1 MNLHAAQSIQT
12 MSELMDFAS
21 VPYHIL
27 TPKDAK
33 PIIEVIQDTMVG
45 SYRITKAHTRLHEK
59 TFANLQMVNSYFDGR
74 LKPTEGAAHTFTGRQ
89 AFSAILPPLLH
100 INTLNKAKERVI
112 ITNSVLTDGFIDKN
126 VFSDMSRGLLPVIF
140 HDYGPFEVRRF
151 LDNLQRLVCRW
162 LMTGGFSVGISD
174 LAVSEEINV
183 ELKAVIANMKADAY
197 KRLDDVRR
205 GTMENTS
212 MFNNHDYFEREIINI
227 LNDSMKKAGSIGL
240 RTIDDK
246 WNRLINMV
254 KSGSKGKDLN
264 VSQMIAAVGQ
274 QNVDG
279 KRVAYGFTDRTLP
292 HFCKYDDGPE
302 SRGFVESS
310 FISGLSPSEMFF
322 HAMGGREGLIDTAVK
337 SVTAETPIV
346 IIEGGESKYVKIG
359 EWIDEHLAA
368 RPTEVQHF
376 PEDRNMEFLPL
387 EKQVYIPTTDDDGN
401 MSWGELTA
409 VTRHDP
415 GEAVYKVKTLGGR
428 EVTVADSESLLI
440 WTKGKFLKMK
450 TSKVEVGFFV
460 PVTMNL
466 PAPPVEVTY
475 VDMQKYFPKA
485 EYVYGT
491 EYNRACRLMKEAQG
505 DKFHIP
511 RGWWEANNG
520 KTFVTPFPS
529 KARLQRATVRSNVD
543 NILDGCVYPFHASR
557 DSVRFPDK
565 FELDYDNGVF
575 IGIYLA
581 DGCAHELSGKVSIAK
596 EDKGVQDYV
605 KRWFSKFNIKS
616 ESLVQMKEAKGG
628 FNGGFSY
635 TVEGNSTLMARFLR
649 EFVGTL
655 CHNKFVPDVAF
666 NAPIEFV
673 KGILCGY
680 FTGDGTID
688 KYSVSSISASRRL
701 TEGISMLCTRL
712 GIFGKVSIRQQK
724 SNNLGTEDIK
734 PGHNLDIR
742 SLWGQKFAD
751 NIELVMDHKNK
762 SLHAATFTESHC
774 NFDYQNDVV
783 MDQIVEIYK
792 VDVKDYPKLYDVT
805 VPSTL
810 NFGIA
815 NGLQLQDTSE
825 TGYIQR
831 RLIKAM
837 EDAKI
842 YYDQT
847 VRNASGSVMQF
858 LYGEDGMEGTKIEK
872 QVMPTMHKNIFELDR
887 DYHLRTTDPIEAY
900 LTEEAMDGMK
910 KEGAWAKRAA
920 EHFEALIEDR
930 RMLLEVIFGGEK
942 RSSIFY
948 PIPFERILKNAHE
961 RSKVVGI
968 ADAPT
973 DLTPVVVLDAIE
985 ELGAFMKVSKVDQ
998 GTLYAKMLVR
1008 AFLSPKPLIMGLRL
1022 KKSVF
1027 EWVVEEV
1034 KRYFKE
1040 AVAPAGEMVGIIA
1053 AQSLGETQTQLS
1065 VTKNTLVRCDKFAGK
1080 IGDFIDGL
1088 LKKNAADVV
1097 DLGNDSVVLDLK
1109 EGVEDHHIIG
1119 VSNDEK
1125 TSWHRIKQVSRHPAN
1140 GGMVKVTTL
1149 SGRTTCAT
1157 LSHSFLKRT
1166 PTGIVP
1172 VLGSELKMG
1181 DRLPVARNIPTA
1193 PEPIMSKTLGNNT
1206 YVLDKEFGQA
1216 IGAHLAHGHISNEP
1230 QLEEFNERAL
1240 PAWVYQATLEFIQG
1254 IVDGFLN
1261 VCSHS
1266 VHERVVD
1273 DIIVLQAFCGVF
1285 SCKKQEG
1292 DVYHIV
1298 PADLEEIDIIPKV
1311 DVLLLEC
1318 GVVGPWGGRLSR
1330 TELQKNIDMIEKTH
1344 SAPKFD
1350 HNIALLKQAVN
1361 SHVVWDEI
1369 VKLEILP
1376 DPQEYVYDFT
1386 VPGNDSFMVDTCVLV
1401 HNTLDSFHV
1410 SGTAAAVKA
1419 TSGVPRIKELLSVS
1433 KNMKTPSLTIYLKKD
1448 VGTVDNPIETDDEGI
1463 HTDPRVR
1470 EAKERAMQVL
1480 RSLETTRLEQ
1490 VLESTEIFY
1499 DAAASLGTGYASS
1512 IPEDRTWLNT
1522 YNEFV
1527 DVQYGAPASGASP
1540 WVLRMRIHK
1549 AKLHAARLT
1558 MTDIYL
1564 RLMAGNP
1571 GITCLFSDDNAQEL
1585 VMRVSLND
1593 NAKGADKEGYDQ
1605 VAALKA
1611 LEQTLIN
1618 KPIKG
1623 MERIRKV
1630 SMHAKTQEQ
1639 YNTATQAF
1647 DKQAIWVLDTDGS
1660 NLAEILA
1667 NPNVDST
1674 RTVSNDPREIYAVL
1688 GVEAARNSLYL
1699 EIMDV
1704 IKESSVNYRHVSLLI
1719 DTMTHRGNLMSID
1732 RHGINRGDVGP
1743 LAKSSFEETTDMLIN
1758 ASVFSEYDK
1767 INGVSANIMLGQ
1779 LPPCGTGDSDILLDE
1794 EAYLALLSGMKKTPA
1809 MHAIHEDGEADE
1821 SEGARGDGDIC
1832 GYSTFQFN
1840 TKQIQKQDVGGAF
1853 RLQEVGF

>member
-1 MNLHAAQSIQT
+1 MFDGDEMNLHAAQSIQT

-45 SYRITKAHTRLHEK
+45 SYRITKSYTRLHEK
-59 TFANLQMVNSYFDGR
+59 TYANLQMVNSYFTGK
-74 LKPTEGAAHTFTGRQ
+74 LPTNEGTGHTFTGRQ

-100 INTLNKAKERVI
+100 INTSNKAKEKVI
-112 ITNSVLTDGFIDKN
+112 ITNSVLTEGFVDKN

-205 GTMENTS
+205 GNMENTS
-212 MFNNHDYFEREIINI
+212 MFNNHDYFEREIISI

-346 IIEGGESKYVKIG
+346 IIEDGVSKWVKIG
-359 EWIDEHLAA
+359 DWIDAHLAA

-387 EKQVYIPTTDDDGN
+387 EKQVYIPTTDDDGK

-440 WTKGKFLKMK
+440 WTNGKFLKMK
-450 TSKVEVGFFV
+450 TSEVEVGSFV

-475 VDMQKYFPKA
+475 VDMVKYFPKT

-505 DKFHIP
+505 DSFHIP

-543 NILDGCVYPFHASR
+543 NILDGCVYPFHAKR
-557 DSVRFPDK
+557 DSVRMPDK

-575 IGIYLA
+575 IGLYLA

-596 EDKGVQDYV
+596 EDKGVQAFV

-616 ESLVQMKEAKGG
+616 ESTVQWRDAHHN
-628 FNGGFSY
+628 FNGGFTYS
-635 TVEGNSTLMARFLR
+635 VEANSTLMARFMR
-649 EFVGTL
+649 AFVGTKSE
-655 CHNKFVPDVAF
+655 NKFVPDVAF
-666 NAPIEFV
+666 NAPMPFI
-673 KGILCGY
+673 KGIITGY
-680 FTGDGTID
+680 MSGDGSIERGGIVSG
-688 KYSVSSISASRRL
+688 SVSQRL

-712 GIFGKVSIRQQK
+712 GIFCKISILHTK
-724 SNNLGTEDIK
+724 SNNLGTENIL
-734 PGHNLDIR
+734 PSHRISIR

-751 NIELVMDHKNK
+751 EMQLIMECKNDD
-762 SLHAATFTESHC
+762 LHSATFTEDHR

-783 MDQIVEIYK
+783 MDQIVEITK
-792 VDVKDYPKLYDVT
+792 VDIKDYPKLYDVT

-815 NGLQLQDTSE
+815 NGIQCRDTSE

-872 QVMPTMHKNIFELDR
+872 QVMPTMHKNMFELDR
-887 DYHLRTTDPIEAY
+887 DYHLRTTDPIEIY

-910 KEGAWAKRAA
+910 KEGAWAKRAE

-942 RSSIFY
+942 HNNIFY
-948 PIPFERILKNAHE
+948 PIPFDRILKNAHE

-973 DLTPVVVLDAIE
+973 DLTPTVVLDAIE
-985 ELGAFMKVSKVDQ
+985 ELATFMKVSRVADQ
-998 GTLYAKMLVR
+998 ATFYAKMLVR
-1008 AFLSPKPLIMGLRL
+1008 AFLSPKPLIMGMRL

-1053 AQSLGETQTQLS
+1053 AQSLGESQTQL
-1065 VTKNTLVRCDKFAGK
+1065 
-1080 IGDFIDGL
+1080 
-1088 LKKNAADVV
+1088 
-1097 DLGNDSVVLDLK
+1097 
-1109 EGVEDHHIIG
+1109 
-1119 VSNDEK
+1119 
-1125 TSWHRIKQVSRHPAN
+1125 
-1140 GGMVKVTTL
+1140 
-1149 SGRTTCAT
+1149 
-1157 LSHSFLKRT
+1157 
-1166 PTGIVP
+1166 
-1172 VLGSELKMG
+1172 
-1181 DRLPVARNIPTA
+1181 
-1193 PEPIMSKTLGNNT
+1193 
-1206 YVLDKEFGQA
+1206 
-1216 IGAHLAHGHISNEP
+1216 
-1230 QLEEFNERAL
+1230 
-1240 PAWVYQATLEFIQG
+1240 
-1254 IVDGFLN
+1254 
-1261 VCSHS
+1261 
-1266 VHERVVD
+1266 
-1273 DIIVLQAFCGVF
+1273 
-1285 SCKKQEG
+1285 
-1292 DVYHIV
+1292 
-1298 PADLEEIDIIPKV
+1298 
-1311 DVLLLEC
+1311 
-1318 GVVGPWGGRLSR
+1318 
-1330 TELQKNIDMIEKTH
+1330 
-1344 SAPKFD
+1344 
-1350 HNIALLKQAVN
+1350 
-1361 SHVVWDEI
+1361 
-1369 VKLEILP
+1369 
-1376 DPQEYVYDFT
+1376 
-1386 VPGNDSFMVDTCVLV
+1386 
-1401 HNTLDSFHV
+1401 TLDSFHV

-1433 KNMKTPSLTIYLKKD
+1433 KNMKTPSLTIYLKPD
-1448 VGTVDNPIETDDEGI
+1448 IGTVINPVETDEEGI
-1463 HTDPRVR
+1463 HADTRVR

-1490 VLESTEIFY
+1490 ILESTEIFY
-1499 DAAASLGTGYASS
+1499 DAGGSNNSN
-1512 IPEDRTWLNT
+1512 IPEDKTWLKT
-1522 YNEFV
+1522 YKEFANV
-1527 DVQYGAPASGASP
+1527 MCGPPGSGGP
-1540 WVLRMRIHK
+1540 WVLRMRVHK

-1571 GITCLFSDDNAQEL
+1571 GISCMFSDDNAQEL
-1585 VMRVSLND
+1585 IMRVSLND
-1593 NAKGADKEGYDQ
+1593 NAKDKDASTDQ

-1611 LEQTLIN
+1611 LEQTLIH

-1630 SMHAKTQEQ
+1630 SMHAKSQEQ
-1639 YNTATQAF
+1639 YNPATQAF
-1647 DKQAIWVLDTDGS
+1647 EKQAIWVLDTDGS

-1667 NPNVDST
+1667 NPNVDNA

-1699 EIMDV
+1699 EIMEV

-1758 ASVFSEYDK
+1758 ASVFSDYDK

-1779 LPPCGTGDSDILLDE
+1779 LPPCGTGDSEILLDE
-1794 EAYLALLSGMKKTPA
+1794 EAYMALLGGMKRKQNLA
-1809 MHAIHEDGEADE
+1809 KIEEDGEDGDDG
-1821 SEGARGDGDIC
+1821 EGMGAAGQADIC

-1853 RLQEVGF
+1853 RLQDAGF

>member
-1 MNLHAAQSIQT
+1 MLEMNTHAPQSIQT

-45 SYRITKAHTRLHEK
+45 SYRLTKAHTRLHEK
-59 TFANLQMVNSYFDGR
+59 TFANLQMVNSYFSGI
-74 LKPTEGAAHTFTGRQ
+74 LEATEGTHHTFTGRQ

-100 INTLNKAKERVI
+100 INTTNKAKEKVI
-112 ITNSVLTDGFIDKN
+112 ITNSKLLDGFIDKN

-205 GTMENTS
+205 GNMENTS

-310 FISGLSPSEMFF
+310 FISGLTPQEMFF

-337 SVTAETPIV
+337 
-346 IIEGGESKYVKIG
+346 
-359 EWIDEHLAA
+359 
-368 RPTEVQHF
+368 
-376 PEDRNMEFLPL
+376 
-387 EKQVYIPTTDDDGN
+387 
-401 MSWGELTA
+401 
-409 VTRHDP
+409 
-415 GEAVYKVKTLGGR
+415 
-428 EVTVADSESLLI
+428 
-440 WTKGKFLKMK
+440 
-450 TSKVEVGFFV
+450 
-460 PVTMNL
+460 
-466 PAPPVEVTY
+466 
-475 VDMQKYFPKA
+475 
-485 EYVYGT
+485 
-491 EYNRACRLMKEAQG
+491 
-505 DKFHIP
+505 
-511 RGWWEANNG
+511 
-520 KTFVTPFPS
+520 
-529 KARLQRATVRSNVD
+529 
-543 NILDGCVYPFHASR
+543 
-557 DSVRFPDK
+557 
-565 FELDYDNGVF
+565 
-575 IGIYLA
+575 
-581 DGCAHELSGKVSIAK
+581 
-596 EDKGVQDYV
+596 
-605 KRWFSKFNIKS
+605 
-616 ESLVQMKEAKGG
+616 
-628 FNGGFSY
+628 
-635 TVEGNSTLMARFLR
+635 
-649 EFVGTL
+649 
-655 CHNKFVPDVAF
+655 
-666 NAPIEFV
+666 
-673 KGILCGY
+673 
-680 FTGDGTID
+680 
-688 KYSVSSISASRRL
+688 
-701 TEGISMLCTRL
+701 
-712 GIFGKVSIRQQK
+712 
-724 SNNLGTEDIK
+724 
-734 PGHNLDIR
+734 
-742 SLWGQKFAD
+742 
-751 NIELVMDHKNK
+751 
-762 SLHAATFTESHC
+762 
-774 NFDYQNDVV
+774 
-783 MDQIVEIYK
+783 
-792 VDVKDYPKLYDVT
+792 
-805 VPSTL
+805 
-810 NFGIA
+810 
-815 NGLQLQDTSE
+815 TSE

-847 VRNASGSVMQF
+847 VRNAAGSIMQF
-858 LYGEDGMEGTKIEK
+858 IYGEDGMEGTKIEK

-887 DYHLRTTDPIEAY
+887 EYHLRTTDPLEAY
-900 LTEEAMDGMK
+900 LTDDAMAAMK
-910 KEGAWAKRAA
+910 KEGNWSKRAE
-920 EHFEALIEDR
+920 EHFETLVEDR
-930 RMLLEVIFGGEK
+930 RMLLEVVFGGEK
-942 RSSIFY
+942 RNNIFY

-973 DLTPVVVLDAIE
+973 DLTPTVVFDAIDSLTE
-985 ELGAFMKVSKVDQ
+985 SMKVSKADQ

-1008 AFLSPKPLIMGLRL
+1008 SFLSPKPLIVGLRL
-1022 KKSVF
+1022 KKNVF

-1040 AVAPAGEMVGIIA
+1040 AIAPAGEMVGIIA

-1065 VTKNTLVRCDKFAGK
+1065 AAKDTLVRCDKFAGK

-1088 LKKNAADVV
+1088 LKKNSADVV

-1109 EGVEDHHIIG
+1109 QGVEDHHIIG

-1166 PTGIVP
+1166 STGIEP
-1172 VLGSELKMG
+1172 VLGSDLKVG
-1181 DRLPVARNIPTA
+1181 DRVPVARNIPTA
-1193 PEPIMSKTLGNNT
+1193 PEPIMSKKLGDNT
-1206 YVLDKEFGQA
+1206 YALDKEFGWF
-1216 IGAHLAHGHISNEP
+1216 IGAYLADGCAHSNVQISKIEP
-1230 QLEEFNERAL
+1230 EFEEFLQEFSQKHGFTLTIETIVKKGFADDPRYIEREYESTTLTIGGTGSYSFARHMNAEFGTGSYNKSL
-1240 PAWVYQATLEFIQG
+1240 PAWVYQGSVEFIQG
-1254 IVDGFLN
+1254 IVAGYFDGDGN
-1261 VCSHS
+1261 VHSLRQMIRAHS
-1266 VHERVVD
+1266 VSERLVD
-1273 DIIVLQAFCGVF
+1273 DMIVLLAYCGIYA
-1285 SCKKQEG
+1285 CKTQEFRKREKANHFYVIQVCRKYAQLFQETIGFKIAHKRESLEALVALHDKEIEHYDKIDLIPEIGGLLG
-1292 DVYHIV
+1292 DCGRTLGLLSREFGVWERRGS
-1298 PADLEEIDIIPKV
+1298 ALGRLALKRKIDII
-1311 DVLLLEC
+1311 
-1318 GVVGPWGGRLSR
+1318 
-1330 TELQKNIDMIEKTH
+1330 EK
-1344 SAPKFD
+1344 ANANRQFE
-1350 HNIALLKQAVN
+1350 NVNRNLVLLKQAVN

-1369 VKLEILP
+1369 IKLEILP

-1433 KNMKTPSLTIYLKKD
+1433 KNMKTPSLTIYLKPD
-1448 VGTVDNPIETDDEGI
+1448 IGTVDNPTETDSEGI
-1463 HTDPRVR
+1463 HADPRVR

-1480 RSLETTRLEQ
+1480 RSLETTRLEN
-1490 VLESTEIFY
+1490 VIESTEIYY
-1499 DAAASLGTGYASS
+1499 DPAGARAGFAST
-1512 IPEDRTWLNT
+1512 IPEDRQWLES
-1522 YNEFV
+1522 YNEFAEIMP
-1527 DVQYGAPASGASP
+1527 QCGGGAASP
-1540 WVLRMRIHK
+1540 WVLRMRIHR

-1571 GITCLFSDDNAQEL
+1571 GITCLFSDDNAREL

-1593 NAKGADKEGYDQ
+1593 NDSKQDASYDQ

-1611 LEQTLIN
+1611 LEQTLIH

-1630 SMHAKTQEQ
+1630 SMHAKSQEQ
-1639 YNTATQAF
+1639 YNPATQGF

-1660 NLAEILA
+1660 NLAEILG
-1667 NPNVDST
+1667 NPNVDNT
-1674 RTVSNDPREIYAVL
+1674 RTISNDPREIYAVL

-1699 EIMDV
+1699 EIMEV

-1758 ASVFSEYDK
+1758 ASVFSDYDK

-1779 LPPCGTGDSDILLDE
+1779 LPPCGTGDSEILLDE
-1794 EAYLALLSGMKKTPA
+1794 EMYLSMLSGRKELNVIKE
-1809 MHAIHEDGEADE
+1809 EDEDE
-1821 SEGARGDGDIC
+1821 SEAPAQDSGVC
-1832 GYSTFQFN
+1832 GYSSFQFN
-1840 TKQIQKQDVGGAF
+1840 YKPIQKQNVGNAF
-1853 RLQEVGF
+1853 KLPEVSF